1 MQQGLTCPRKAERA
15 FCHLFQSKMNAHCYA
30 GSNFLA
36 KRWNCPYR
44 LNDKNP
50 RDSSRSFAL
59 CKESRQNSAK
69 EREVSCLVLLWC
81 RTPEITSAAPPDSRM
96 REWFGVSERRVIHDG
111 YIRMNQNERGVW
123 GILTPSHPWRLYQ
136 DEPEW
141 ESGLGYLNAE
151 SPMTVISGWT
161 GMREIWVQNTLFLS
175 FSHRN
180 SIFVTRTAS

>member
-15 FCHLFQSKMNAHCYA
+15 FCHLFQNA

-44 LNDKNP
+44 LNDRNP
-50 RDSSRSFAL
+50 RDSSHYLAL

-69 EREVSCLVLLWC
+69 EREVSQLPC
-81 RTPEITSAAPPDSRM
+81 AAL
-96 REWFGVSERRVIHDG
+96 VSEARNHFRCSA
-111 YIRMNQNERGVW
+111 RLQNERGVW

-136 DEPEW
+136 DEPER
-141 ESGLGYLNAE
+141 ERGVGYLNAE
-151 SPMTVISGWT
+151 SSVSVISGWT
-161 GMREIWVQNTLFLS
+161 EMREIWVQ
-175 FSHRN
+175 N